1 MGKNVK
7 QTIGLVGLGNAG
19 LALGG
24 ALAKRFDICGFD
36 QQPERVQA
44 AQQKGIRPC
53 SSLSELVGSSEFIFL
68 SLPTPEASRAVASS
82 MSELALTGKL
92 LIETSTVNPKD
103 AQWLLDYAQ
112 ARGASAMDAAV
123 LGGVKNLSEG
133 KTTFLV
139 GASAEDYSRS
149 KMILES
155 VSKKIFYMGAVGN
168 GMRIKLI
175 NNAVAHTTMVMLLE
189 AAAMSAK
196 AGIGL
201 DVFYELMNSESGLTR
216 PLTHR
221 LKERVYSGDYE
232 AGMSTANARKDS
244 LLALAMAQELKVPLF
259 TMQASHTVYEI
270 ASQQGLEGLDYAS
283 IATLWEKW
291 GDLSFQTPQS
301 KSEQD

>member
-1 MGKNVK
+1 VK

-19 LALGG
+19 LALGV
-24 ALAKRFDICGFD
+24 ALTKHFEICGFD
-36 QQPERVQA
+36 QQPERLEA
-44 AQQKGIRPC
+44 ARQKGIRPC
-53 SSLSELVGSSEFIFL
+53 GSLRELAESSEFIVL
-68 SLPTPEASRAVASS
+68 SLPTPAASRAVAASL
-82 MSELALTGKL
+82 SELDLRGKL

-103 AQWLLDYAQ
+103 AQWLLEHAQ
-112 ARGASAMDAAV
+112 AHGASAMDAAL

-133 KTTFLV
+133 QTTFLV
-139 GASAEDYSRS
+139 GASPEDFSRARA
-149 KMILES
+149 ILES
-155 VSKKIFYMGAVGN
+155 VSKKVFYMGAVGN

-189 AAAMSAK
+189 AAALSAK

-221 LKERVYSGDYE
+221 LKERVYHGDYE
-232 AGMSTANARKDS
+232 GGMSTANARKDS

-270 ASQQGLEGLDYAS
+270 AAQQGLEGLDYAS

-291 GDLSFQTPQS
+291 GGVSFQTAPT
-301 KSEQD
+301 KP

>member
-1 MGKNVK
+1 VK

-19 LALGG
+19 LALGI
-24 ALAKRFDICGFD
+24 ALTKHFEISGFD
-36 QQPERVQA
+36 QQPERLEA
-44 AQQKGIRPC
+44 AHQKGIRPC
-53 SSLSELVGSSEFIFL
+53 SSLRELAESSEFIVL
-68 SLPTPEASRAVASS
+68 SLPTPAASRAVAASL
-82 MSELALTGKL
+82 SEVELRGKL

-103 AQWLLDYAQ
+103 AQWLLEYAQ
-112 ARGASAMDAAV
+112 AHGASAMDAAL

-133 KTTFLV
+133 QTTFLV
-139 GASAEDYSRS
+139 GASPEDFSRVRA
-149 KMILES
+149 ILES
-155 VSKKIFYMGAVGN
+155 VSKKVFYMGAVGN

-189 AAAMSAK
+189 AAALSAK

-221 LKERVYSGDYE
+221 LKERVYQGDYE
-232 AGMSTANARKDS
+232 GGMSTANARKDS

-270 ASQQGLEGLDYAS
+270 AAQQGLEGLDYAS
-283 IATLWEKW
+283 IATLWEQW
-291 GDLSFQTPQS
+291 GGVSFQTAPP
-301 KSEQD
+301 KP